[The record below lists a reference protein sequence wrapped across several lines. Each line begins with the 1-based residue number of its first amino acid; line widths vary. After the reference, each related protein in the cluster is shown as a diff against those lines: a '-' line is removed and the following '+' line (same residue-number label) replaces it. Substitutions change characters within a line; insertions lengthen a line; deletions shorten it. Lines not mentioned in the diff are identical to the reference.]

1 MPCCC
6 GNMSDL
12 DHSLQKHFL
21 WCSFALKTV
30 LITSRQTHRKTC
42 WTWKHCN
49 TYLKHSCITQ
59 SYVYKR
65 IIGSLTSWLRRDWNF
80 EESKWL
86 TTLQTTRRGT
96 RSPRSTTKG
105 TLAARWCSS
114 VSWWSSAVARRSARL
129 QNAMEMCK
137 RSAAGSR
144 PHLSRVRSRKDLHL
158 HMHDRLMQFLPYAES
173 TGTCSKN
180 TFNWC
185 KLETIIYQKTKTV
198 AELYILFS
206 NESFKYLAERIP
218 TAWLHTTILHCRHGV
233 MIVGSVVFY
242 TCFGKSLSSCH
253 LTTSSFLTS
262 QLGHAGICGKLQTC

>member
-1 MPCCC
+1 MHVCSQNSSAQRP
-6 GNMSDL
+6 GNL
-12 DHSLQKHFL
+12 WTLYHLPEAFRHRPVLRLQVD
-21 WCSFALKTV
+21 WSEVSRPDAWLK
-30 LITSRQTHRKTC
+30 LSK
-42 WTWKHCN
+42 
-49 TYLKHSCITQ
+49 
-59 SYVYKR
+59 
-65 IIGSLTSWLRRDWNF
+65 
-80 EESKWL
+80 SKWL
-86 TTLQTTRRGT
+86 TTLQTTHLGT
-96 RSPRSTTKG
+96 RSPRSTTKA
-105 TLAARWCSS
+105 TLASRRCSS

-173 TGTCSKN
+173 TGTCSKI

-185 KLETIIYQKTKTV
+185 KLETIIYQITKTV